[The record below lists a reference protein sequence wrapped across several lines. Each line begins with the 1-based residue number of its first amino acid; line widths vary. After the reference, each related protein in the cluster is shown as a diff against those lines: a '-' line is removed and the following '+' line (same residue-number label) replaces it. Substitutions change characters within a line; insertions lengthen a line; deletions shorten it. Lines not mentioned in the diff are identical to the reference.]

1 MSSEIARRQ
10 FTVTE
15 FEQMVMAGILTE
27 DARVEVLDG
36 DIVTT
41 PPIGRRQA
49 SCVKRLIAIL
59 NRLFRDHAIVGV
71 QDPIRLNDYSDPQ
84 PDLALL

>member
-1 MSSEIARRQ
+1 MKSDARS
-10 FTVTE
+10 FTVSE
-15 FEQMVMAGILTE
+15 FEQMVTAGVLTE
-27 DARVEVLDG
+27 DDRVELLDG
-36 DIVTT
+36 DIVTMS
-41 PPIGRRQA
+41 PIAPRHA
-49 SCVKRLIAIL
+49 ACVKRLNATL